1 MSEFKKSLNLFDAT
15 AIVVGSMIG
24 SGIFI
29 VSADISRLLGSPG
42 YLLLVWIVTGLMT
55 IFAAVSFGELAAMM
69 PSAGGHYIYLKEAY
83 KPITG
88 FLYGWTLFTVIQ
100 TGTIAAVAMAFAKF
114 SGVIYPWISA
124 SNMIFSLG
132 PIAFHTQH
140 LVAIASIVLLTW
152 INTRGISESKFVQNV
167 FTWSKIIILIAFVAV
182 GLIYAKGHI
191 YSSGFWQA
199 TTKVNGTIIPLTGLA
214 LIAAFGSSMVGSLF
228 SVDAWYGVAYA
239 SAEVKNAKVNL
250 PLSLFFGTLL
260 VSVLYVLVNLVYIK
274 SLPVIGTAGG
284 ANVLERGIQ
293 FAADDRV
300 GTASMESILGHSAEL
315 IMAIVVIISTFGC
328 NNGLIMSGPR
338 VFYAMAKDGLFF
350 NKLGELNKRSVPG
363 NALVAQLG
371 WATVLCLSGTYSN
384 LLDYVIMAVLLFN
397 GLTIAGI
404 FILRIK
410 KPGAERSYKAFGYP
424 VIPGIFILFC
434 VFVITILLIYK
445 PIYTWPGLIIVLTGI
460 PVYYFWESR
469 KKLQKPPEL
478 EKNL

>member
-1 MSEFKKSLNLFDAT
+1 MTEFKKRLNLFDAT

-88 FLYGWTLFTVIQ
+88 FLYGWTLFAVIQ

-124 SNMIFSLG
+124 SNIIFRLG
-132 PIAFHTQH
+132 PVTFHTQH
-140 LVAIASIVLLTW
+140 LVAIGSIILLTW
-152 INTRGISESKFVQNV
+152 INTRGINESKFVQNV
-167 FTWSKIIILIAFVAV
+167 FTWSKIIILIAFVAI
-182 GLIYAKGHI
+182 GLFYAKGQI
-191 YSSGFWQA
+191 YHHGFWQA
-199 TTKVNGTIIPLTGLA
+199 ATTVNGTIVPLTGLA

-239 SAEVKNAKVNL
+239 SAEVKNARINL
-250 PLSLFFGTLL
+250 PVSLFLGTLL
-260 VSVLYVLVNLVYIK
+260 VSVLYVFVNLVYIK
-274 SLPVIGTAGG
+274 SLPVIGTPGG
-284 ANVLERGIQ
+284 TTVLERGIQ
-293 FAADDRV
+293 YASEDRV
-300 GTASMESILGHSAEL
+300 GTAAMESILGHSAEL

-350 NKLGELNKRSVPG
+350 RKLGELNNRSVPG
-363 NALVAQLG
+363 NALVAQLV

-397 GLTIAGI
+397 GLTITGI
-404 FILRIK
+404 FVLRIK
-410 KPGAERSYKAFGYP
+410 KPDAERTYKAFGYP
-424 VIPGIFILFC
+424 IIPGIFIVFC
-434 VFVITILLIYK
+434 IYVVTILLIYK

-469 KKLQKPPEL
+469 RKRL
-478 EKNL
+478 ESA